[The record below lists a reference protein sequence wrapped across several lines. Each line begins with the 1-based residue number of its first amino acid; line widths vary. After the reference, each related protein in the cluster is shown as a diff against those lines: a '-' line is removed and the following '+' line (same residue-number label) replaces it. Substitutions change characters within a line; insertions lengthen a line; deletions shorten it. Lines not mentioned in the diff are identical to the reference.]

1 MAASPRYKLF
11 DAEGTY
17 QASSKQPELLAA
29 CIGLLGAGAKIK
41 DGRDLKR
48 VLWTEGED
56 ADGIGFDSYD
66 EVALRCYERQNPR
79 WKD

>member
-11 DAEGTY
+11 DALGTY
-17 QASSKQPELLAA
+17 QASAKSPELLAA

-56 ADGIGFDSYD
+56 GIGYESYD
-66 EVALRCYERQNPR
+66 QVATTCYERQSPKY
-79 WKD
+79 KD